1 MFEMPTIAFKMK
13 LFKGFE
19 EEYKRRHDNIWP
31 ELKELLDDAGISD
44 YYIFLDEETS
54 ILFAVMKITDRK
66 NLDALPH
73 YEVMKRWWAQMKDIM
88 ETNEDDSP
96 VSVPLTKVFHLKKT
110 ESKIY

>member
-1 MFEMPTIAFKMK
+1 MK

-31 ELKELLDDAGISD
+31 ELKELLDEAGISD

-54 ILFAVMKITDRK
+54 ILFATMKITDRR
-66 NLDALPH
+66 NLDDLPH
-73 YEVMKRWWAQMKDIM
+73 HEVMKRWWAQMKDIM

-96 VSVPLTKVFHLKKT
+96 VSVPLTKVFHLKKV